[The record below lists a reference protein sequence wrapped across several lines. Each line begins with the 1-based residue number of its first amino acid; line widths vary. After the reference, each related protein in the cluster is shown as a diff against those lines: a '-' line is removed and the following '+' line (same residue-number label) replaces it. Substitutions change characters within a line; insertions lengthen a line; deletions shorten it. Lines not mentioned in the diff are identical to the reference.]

1 MQGVSGSAV
10 RNTGCSSGGQEFR
23 SQQPHQATPSG
34 LRLQLEGL
42 QRPLLDLQHKLTQ
55 KRQTSR
61 FLKSNH
67 KGKYVLGTGCK
78 GSGSHPG
85 QTPTESYVGSS

>member
-42 QRPLLDLQHKLTQ
+42 QRPLLDLQHILTQ

-61 FLKSNH
+61 FLKRAMRPYFELHCFDS
-67 KGKYVLGTGCK
+67 LQGT
-78 GSGSHPG
+78 
-85 QTPTESYVGSS
+85 